1 MESMKKRRNEPP
13 RREFAQLTIPGLDLV
28 TVNDGMYADGYEW
41 YALVTDLDLDPRA
54 VSQLYRDRGDG
65 SHKEALTTRRMLQ
78 GCVARISRHGEGRDE
93 AE

>member
-13 RREFAQLTIPGLDLV
+13 HREFAQLTIPGLELV

-54 VSQLYRDRGDG
+54 VSQLYRDRRRRLAQGG
-65 SHKEALTTRRMLQ
+65 SHDAAHAPGLRGEDLA
-78 GCVARISRHGEGRDE
+78 ARGG